1 MISLNEKNIC
11 SEKGY
16 IYFPYKNNNF
26 EGEHLFLSG
35 KSHEENVI
43 GLDKIK
49 DKSLKF
55 IISEKS
61 IN

>member
-1 MISLNEKNIC
+1 MFRKRI
-11 SEKGY
+11 Y
-16 IYFPYKNNNF
+16 IIFHIKNNF
-26 EGEHLFLSG
+26 EGEHLFLR
-35 KSHEENVI
+35 KAHEENVI

-55 IISEKS
+55 ITSEKS